1 MMSVPSS
8 KYSYLLSNFK
18 IENPKDEVFDKGK
31 DQLNDFISKV
41 NQFEEITNASLKDLW
56 RIKDVG
62 FQPL

>member
-1 MMSVPSS
+1 MNFMTPMMSVPS
-8 KYSYLLSNFK
+8 K
-18 IENPKDEVFDKGK
+18 NPKDEVFDKGK
-31 DQLNDFISKV
+31 DELNEFISKV